1 MSTPGPPLL
10 RDDLVERAARRFR
23 VLGDPVRLRLLNAM
37 RVRGE
42 LSVQALMDETDQ
54 RQANVSKHLG
64 ILARDGLV
72 QRRREGT
79 SVYYSLSDPSLP
91 GVCLLVA
98 KEVEA
103 IG

>member
-1 MSTPGPPLL
+1 MPAPGPPLL
-10 RDDLVERAARRFR
+10 HGDLVERAARRFK
-23 VLGDPVRLRLLNAM
+23 VLGDPVRLRLLNAL
-37 RVRGE
+37 RIHGE

-72 QRRREGT
+72 RRRREGVN
-79 SVYYSLSDPSLP
+79 VYYSLGDASLP

-98 KEVEA
+98 KAVGE
-103 IG
+103 